1 MISHTYFGIVDQCG
15 QMNQNEDDNFKNENF
30 ETFIVDRNLEHS
42 EYIIYTIFELTINKD
57 QKYL

>member
-1 MISHTYFGIVDQCG
+1 
-15 QMNQNEDDNFKNENF
+15 MNQNEDDNFKNENF